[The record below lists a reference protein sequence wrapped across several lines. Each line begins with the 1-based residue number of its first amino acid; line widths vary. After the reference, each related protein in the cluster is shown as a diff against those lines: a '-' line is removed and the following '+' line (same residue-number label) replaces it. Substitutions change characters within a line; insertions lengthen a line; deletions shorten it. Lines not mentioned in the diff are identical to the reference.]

1 MTASTTD
8 PTLYGRDARAIAPI
22 EHLRFSPLAI
32 TAGLGSHVTDENGRD
47 LLDLSGGWSAAAVGY
62 AHPGVVRAVT
72 TAVASMAGASVL
84 SSTNPEVVAL
94 AEELLAAVPGNGD
107 RRVYVGHSGTDANA
121 AAVGAARLATGRP
134 RVLAFDGGYHGGFGV
149 AQAVSGLH
157 VAAGIAPDAGLTLLP
172 YPDGATLG
180 DVLEQV
186 RGQLAHRDVAV
197 VAVEAVQCD
206 GGVRVP
212 PAGFVS
218 ALRAAC
224 DQTGTLLLCD
234 EVKVGLG
241 RTGDWWAFE
250 ADAVVPDLVTLG
262 KGLGGGLPL
271 SAAIG
276 PADVLGAG
284 HASSLLTTAG
294 NPVCSAAGR
303 AVLRIVAEE
312 GLVARARS
320 MGAHLATGLGQLAVR
335 HRAVGEVRG
344 RGLVLGFEMIDP
356 ASGRAAPALAAKV
369 SLRAFE
375 LGAVVYPVG
384 EVGNVL
390 ELTPPLTLSV
400 GDADRALDIL
410 DRAVGDVGRGLIT
423 DDSIASFHGW

>member
-1 MTASTTD
+1 
-8 PTLYGRDARAIAPI
+8 
-22 EHLRFSPLAI
+22 
-32 TAGLGSHVTDENGRD
+32 
-47 LLDLSGGWSAAAVGY
+47 
-62 AHPGVVRAVT
+62 
-72 TAVASMAGASVL
+72 
-84 SSTNPEVVAL
+84 VAL
-94 AEELLAAVPGNGD
+94 AEELLADVPGTGD
-107 RRVYVGHSGTDANA
+107 RRVYVGHSGSDANA
-121 AAVGAARLATGRP
+121 AALGAARRATGRH

-157 VAAGIAPDAGLTLLP
+157 VAAGIAPDADLTLLP
-172 YPDGATLG
+172 YPDGANLDG
-180 DVLEQV
+180 LLSQIRD
-186 RGQLAHRDVAV
+186 QLAHRDVAV

-212 PAGFVS
+212 PPGFLS

-262 KGLGGGLPL
+262 KALGGGLPL
-271 SAAIG
+271 SAAVG

-312 GLVARARS
+312 GLADRARS
-320 MGAHLATGLGQLAVR
+320 VGAHLSSGLEQLAVR

-375 LGAVVYPVG
+375 LGAVLYPVG

-390 ELTPPLTLSV
+390 ELTPPLTVSV

-410 DRAVGDVGRGLIT
+410 DRAVGDVGRGLVT

>member
-8 PTLYGRDARAIAPI
+8 TTLYGRDALAIAPI

-32 TAGLGSHVTDENGRD
+32 TQAHGCHVTDETGRD
-47 LLDLSGGWSAAAVGY
+47 LLDLSAGWSAAAVGY
-62 AHPGVVRAVT
+62 AHLGVVQAVT
-72 TAVASMAGASVL
+72 AAVSFMAGVSVL
-84 SSTNPEVVAL
+84 SSTNPEVVGL
-94 AEELLAAVPGNGD
+94 AEELLAVVPGTGE
-107 RRVYVGHSGTDANA
+107 RRVYVGHSGSDANA
-121 AAVGAARLATGRP
+121 AALGAARRATGRH
-134 RVLAFDGGYHGGFGV
+134 RVLAFDGSYHGGFGV
-149 AQAVSGLH
+149 GQSVSGLH
-157 VAAGIAPDAGLTLLP
+157 VAAGVAPDPGLTLLP
-172 YPDGATLG
+172 YPDGANLDG
-180 DVLEQV
+180 VLAGV
-186 RGQLAHRDVAV
+186 RDELSHRDVAV

-212 PAGFVS
+212 PPGFLS
-218 ALRAAC
+218 ALRTAC

-250 ADAVVPDLVTLG
+250 ADAVVPDLLTLG
-262 KGLGGGLPL
+262 KALGGGLPL

-284 HASSLLTTAG
+284 HASALLTTAG

-303 AVLRIVAEE
+303 AVLRIVASE
-312 GLVARARS
+312 GLPARARS
-320 MGAHLATGLGQLAVR
+320 VGAHLASGLRQLAVR
-335 HRAVGEVRG
+335 HPAVGEVRG
-344 RGLVLGFEMIDP
+344 RGLILGFEMTDP
-356 ASGRAAPALAAKV
+356 ASGQAAPALAAKV

-384 EVGNVL
+384 AAGNVL
-390 ELTPPLTLSV
+390 ELTPPLTMSV
-400 GDADRALDIL
+400 GDADRALEIL
-410 DRAVGDVGRGLIT
+410 DRALGDVGRGLVG

>member
-8 PTLYGRDARAIAPI
+8 TTLYGRDARAIAPI

-32 TAGLGSHVTDENGRD
+32 TRASGCHVTDDAGRD
-47 LLDLSGGWSAAAVGY
+47 LLDLSAGWSAAAVGY
-62 AHPGVVRAVT
+62 AHPGVVQAVT
-72 TAVASMAGASVL
+72 AAVSSMAGASVL

-94 AEELLAAVPGNGD
+94 AEELLAVVPGTGD
-107 RRVYVGHSGTDANA
+107 RRVYVGHSGSDANA
-121 AAVGAARLATGRP
+121 AALGAARRATGRH
-134 RVLAFDGGYHGGFGV
+134 RVLAFDGSYHGGFGV
-149 AQAVSGLH
+149 GQAVSGLH
-157 VAAGIAPDAGLTLLP
+157 VAAGTAPDAGLTLLP
-172 YPDGATLG
+172 YPDSTNLDG
-180 DVLEQV
+180 VLAGVHDE
-186 RGQLAHRDVAV
+186 LAHRDVAV
-197 VAVEAVQCD
+197 VAVEAIQCD

-212 PAGFVS
+212 PPGFLW
-218 ALRAAC
+218 ALRTAC

-262 KGLGGGLPL
+262 KALGGGLPL
-271 SAAIG
+271 SAAVG

-284 HASSLLTTAG
+284 HASALLTTAG

-312 GLVARARS
+312 GLPARARS
-320 MGAHLATGLGQLAVR
+320 VGAHLASGLEQLAVR
-335 HRAVGEVRG
+335 HPAVGEVRG
-344 RGLVLGFEMIDP
+344 RGLILGFEMTDP

-375 LGAVVYPVG
+375 LGAVLYPVG
-384 EVGNVL
+384 ATGNVL
-390 ELTPPLTLSV
+390 ELTPPLTMSV

-410 DRAVGDVGRGLIT
+410 DRAVGDVGRGLVS
-423 DDSIASFHGW
+423 DDSIASFQGW